1 MILNGQIHQ
10 KMKSKSLMKRY
21 KNKDKNKENKTEKI
35 VSFVDKY
42 IQISKMKNKNLV
54 THILDL

>member
-1 MILNGQIHQ
+1 
-10 KMKSKSLMKRY
+10 MKRY
-21 KNKDKNKENKTEKI
+21 KNKNKKKENNSGKI

-42 IQISKMKNKNLV
+42 IQINKMKNKKLV

>member
-1 MILNGQIHQ
+1 
-10 KMKSKSLMKRY
+10 MKRY
-21 KNKDKNKENKTEKI
+21 KNKNKKKENKSEKI

>member
-1 MILNGQIHQ
+1 M
-10 KMKSKSLMKRY
+10 MKRY
-21 KNKDKNKENKTEKI
+21 KNKNKKKENKSEKI
-35 VSFVDKY
+35 VSFVNKY